1 MPDHEGVLRPDT
13 ARVAARVI
21 DGEAIIMDVRSGVY
35 YSMQGT
41 GSFVWEQIDGGATV
55 QGIAQALA
63 RRYDVSPE
71 RALQDVTSLV
81 EQLLQE
87 GVARYDDNVRVV
99 ETVAAPHSADV
110 RLPYQPPGLQVYR
123 DMGDLLALDPP
134 APSVLD
140 LAWNRSG
147 DDEPR

>member
-55 QGIAQALA
+55 QDIAQALA

-71 RALQDVTSLV
+71 RALKDVTSLV

-87 GVARYDDNVRVV
+87 GVVRYDDNVRVV

-110 RLPYQPPGLQVYR
+110 MPYQPPGLQVYR